1 MDYALSLSYSLMLQA
16 KWDSI
21 QQKFEFA
28 RAAHMEVTTKFFFLF
43 VVLFNG
49 FAIYVFMGIHGEK
62 QQQQKIEGN
71 SCRLTV
77 VCIDKLLYM
86 CSNNQKKKTWYIRKV
101 K

>member
-1 MDYALSLSYSLMLQA
+1 MLSLSLSYSLMLQA

-43 VVLFNG
+43 VILFNG

-62 QQQQKIEGN
+62 QQQQQQNWREQLPIN
-71 SCRLTV
+71 SCVHRQTTV
-77 VCIDKLLYM
+77 HV
-86 CSNNQKKKTWYIRKV
+86 QQ
-101 K
+101 